1 MGLQERLLQDLKS
14 AMKSGDKVRVETIR
28 LLRAQLKNAQI
39 AKGGELSPEEEI
51 GVLTKAVK
59 KRKEA
64 MELYQKGERM
74 DLFEKEERQLKIISE
89 YLPKPLTREEVEEV
103 VSRIIQRVGATG
115 LKDLGKVMPE
125 AMKELKGRAD
135 GKLVQQIAREKL
147 S

>member
-39 AKGGELSPEEEI
+39 AKGGELSPEEEM

-59 KRKEA
+59 KGKEA
-64 MELYQKGERM
+64 MELYQKGDRM
-74 DLFEKEERQLKIISE
+74 DLFRKEERQLKIISE

-103 VSRIIQRVGATG
+103 VSRIIQRVGAIG

-125 AMKELKGRAD
+125 AMKELRGRAD